1 MGKCAQFIKVFSF
14 FVLFFYFSFFVRGQ
28 SDVDGQ
34 WSAPIGFDIVPV
46 AVANMPDG
54 RLLTWAASSPTG
66 FVEVSSGPT
75 YTEIF
80 DPSLGVSGAPLGQF
94 VSNLGHDMFCPGINL
109 LPDGRIMAAGGA
121 TSDRTSIFDPGTE
134 TWSAADRMN
143 IPRGYQGNVTLSDGS
158 VFTLG
163 GSWADGNS
171 PSANGQKDA
180 EQWSPQ
186 TGWFKLPGILG
197 ADIFTSN
204 DLGMEA
210 RGLYRVD
217 NHLWLWPAPN
227 GQLFHAGPSEE
238 MHWIDVSGNG
248 SITSA
253 GLRGDDTYSMKGTTV
268 MFDQGKI
275 LKVGGAESYD
285 SDHPAKNTAFVID
298 INDPGNVTVT
308 PTPTLAFSRTM
319 LNSVVLP
326 NGEVLVTGGLDQAK
340 VFTDV
345 GARFFGEIY
354 DPVSNTWR
362 TVAGMNEART
372 YHSVSILMSDG
383 RVFVG
388 GGGLCDST
396 PGCVNHQSAEVYSPP
411 YLFTTGGALATR
423 PVITNAP
430 DQADY
435 GEGIAITTDIA
446 VGEFSLIRFSGA
458 THSTNNEQRR
468 IPIAT
473 VPGTSHNLTIPG
485 RNLLPPGYYMLFALD
500 ANGVPSVSKSIR
512 IGNAVPL
519 ANNPNLVLDL
529 GFEEGTGTVAADGS
543 GNNNDATI
551 VERDDNGTVVVPTQ
565 SYWGDGL
572 FGDHALEM
580 DGLEFNSNAILEV
593 PFSTSMAS
601 IETEITVMSWV
612 YRDEIEKNNGIF
624 SHDYPS
630 IFFGFHNSLYKW
642 EFPSST
648 GDNPHCYAGYSPVGK
663 WVHIAATFDGE
674 TARLYANGTEI
685 CTKSVT
691 GTFNLEE
698 IEQFY
703 SSFTASGF
711 YDKRALPVVP
721 TGNSSGITDEIDGR
735 LDELKVF
742 KKALGDE
749 EIKMFFQLG
758 QQTGNPDVPDC
769 PEGTIVAEFKV
780 GDGAWTQGEYINA
793 PEGSVVLIRAQ
804 TAGDYFI
811 TTHQVDGPTF
821 SSVTVP
827 EYQIDTGVDVFGL
840 PPYDNPDRNNGLV
853 DQSNKGQFV
862 LTTAGGCATVITLNV
877 GGVCEA
883 GETEIMPEYTVNG
896 VTGSGENE
904 LTLDEGTLLV
914 ISASPD
920 DIDGTPLGIAITL
933 PNGSTVE
940 GDYAPGN
947 ISGLEHEGVYLI
959 TSDQGCSTTLTVN
972 IVEPADGCYDI
983 FENEDTDFP
992 LEVGTY
998 EAGLSSAFG
1007 TSADTNASPCA
1018 FEVVQSDSGQPWS
1031 RYRIAIDLA
1040 QHGLSPGDELFVSV
1054 DGKGIGGTARME
1066 LIVDNT
1072 ANSALLSHSFGTG
1085 WGTYSGTV
1093 TVPDGASTLD
1103 LWLFSN
1109 YAGQTQGNSRYD
1121 NLVVSRIASDGPSA
1135 VIDASVLEGEVPLSV
1150 DFTGSGSTD
1159 DIGVTG
1165 YDWDFG
1171 DGASSTQA
1179 DPSHQYTEIGTYQV
1193 TLTVSDIDGNT
1204 DTDTVQIKV
1213 NPVGGSCSDTFE
1225 NEDLLISLPLG
1236 TYEAG
1241 LSSAFGT
1248 SADTNASPCA
1258 FEVVQSD
1265 SGQPWSRYRIAI
1277 DLAQH
1282 GLSPGD
1288 ELFVSVDGKGI
1299 GGTARMELIVDN
1311 TANSALLS
1319 HSFGTGWGTY
1329 SGTVTVPDGAST
1341 LDLWLFSNY
1350 AGQTQGNSR
1359 YDNLVVSRI
1368 ASDGPSAVID
1378 ASVLEGEV
1386 PLSVDFTGSGSTD
1399 DIGVTGYDWDFGD
1412 GASSTQA
1419 DPSHQY
1425 TEIGTYQVT
1434 LTVSDIDGNTD
1445 TDTVQIKVNP
1455 VGGSCSDTFEN
1466 EDLLISLPLGT
1477 YEAGLDSV
1485 FGTSADTNASPCA
1498 FEVVQSD
1505 SGQPWSRYRI
1515 AIDLAQ
1521 HGLSPGDELFVSVDG
1536 KGIGGTARM
1545 ELIVDNTANSALLS
1559 HSFGTGW
1566 GTYSGTVTV
1575 PDGASTLDL
1584 WLFPN
1589 YAGQSPGN
1597 SRYDNLVVSR
1607 IASDGPSAVIDASV
1621 LEGEVPLSV
1630 DFTGSGSTD
1639 DIGVTGYDWDF
1650 GDGASSTQADPSH
1663 QYTEIGTYQVTLTVS
1678 DIDGN
1683 TDTDTVQIKVNPVGG
1698 SCSDTFENEDLLI
1711 SLPLGTYEAGLDSVF
1726 GTSADTNASP
1736 CAFEVVQSDSGQPW
1750 SRYRIAIDLAQHGLS
1765 PGDEL
1770 FVSVDGKGIGGTA
1783 RMELIVDNT
1792 ANSALLSHSFGTG
1805 WGTYSGTVTV
1815 PDGASTLDLWLFS
1828 NYAGQSPGNSRYD
1841 NLVVQV
1847 SGEGTSSKGTSNII
1861 EDNDSV
1867 LLNQDTPKAG
1877 RLVIFP
1883 NPSSGIINLDLSPY
1897 MNEAVS
1903 CTIASASQ
1911 QLVFSK
1917 VFNEQHKSIE
1927 VLDFTTLSN
1936 GVYYITITTPSQ
1948 EISGAFIV
1956 SK

>member
-1 MGKCAQFIKVFSF
+1 MKRISLIRVLFLCL
-14 FVLFFYFSFFVRGQ
+14 LFFYFSFFVRGQ

-1213 NPVGGSCSDTFE
+1213 NPVGCESLGLETEYQINADNPITGQSEVTVNVGDSLILGIIPDDTPFGITSNSANNNNKSVDLSDLELINITLNDAGLYTFSTAEGCSEILQVNVVETC
-1225 NEDLLISLPLG
+1225 PLG
-1236 TYEAG
+1236 SFTPKAVINGIDQDATNRIFIDLGSSLVLSIFEANTNFSIKLPSGTEVIGDYVIDQITLTDEGNYVFLSDAGCTNTLDVVVVDPCSPENFTPSYNVDGITGTGAATLTVDEGGTILLSLVQGNIDYSITRPDGSINEGAINVFNITTDQAGDYTY
-1241 LSSAFGT
+1241 T
-1248 SADTNASPCA
+1248 SADGCES
-1258 FEVVQSD
+1258 VVKIDVTAVDTCPPGSIVPEYSINGVEG
-1265 SGQPWSRYRIAI
+1265 SGQSI
-1277 DLAQH
+1277 L
-1282 GLSPGD
+1282 
-1288 ELFVSVDGKGI
+1288 
-1299 GGTARMELIVDN
+1299 
-1311 TANSALLS
+1311 
-1319 HSFGTGWGTY
+1319 
-1329 SGTVTVPDGAST
+1329 T
-1341 LDLWLFSNY
+1341 L
-1350 AGQTQGNSR
+1350 
-1359 YDNLVVSRI
+1359 
-1368 ASDGPSAVID
+1368 
-1378 ASVLEGEV
+1378 
-1386 PLSVDFTGSGSTD
+1386 
-1399 DIGVTGYDWDFGD
+1399 
-1412 GASSTQA
+1412 
-1419 DPSHQY
+1419 
-1425 TEIGTYQVT
+1425 
-1434 LTVSDIDGNTD
+1434 D
-1445 TDTVQIKVNP
+1445 TDTELILGLAGGISYTTTLPDGSISNGELNLGEVSTSQTGDYIFTTPEGCTAQIRIVVNA
-1455 VGGSCSDTFEN
+1455 
-1466 EDLLISLPLGT
+1466 ISL
-1477 YEAGLDSV
+1477 
-1485 FGTSADTNASPCA
+1485 N
-1498 FEVVQSD
+1498 
-1505 SGQPWSRYRI
+1505 
-1515 AIDLAQ
+1515 
-1521 HGLSPGDELFVSVDG
+1521 
-1536 KGIGGTARM
+1536 GI
-1545 ELIVDNTANSALLS
+1545 
-1559 HSFGTGW
+1559 
-1566 GTYSGTVTV
+1566 
-1575 PDGASTLDL
+1575 
-1584 WLFPN
+1584 
-1589 YAGQSPGN
+1589 
-1597 SRYDNLVVSR
+1597 LV
-1607 IASDGPSAVIDASV
+1607 
-1621 LEGEVPLSV
+1621 
-1630 DFTGSGSTD
+1630 
-1639 DIGVTGYDWDF
+1639 Y
-1650 GDGASSTQADPSH
+1650 
-1663 QYTEIGTYQVTLTVS
+1663 
-1678 DIDGN
+1678 
-1683 TDTDTVQIKVNPVGG
+1683 
-1698 SCSDTFENEDLLI
+1698 
-1711 SLPLGTYEAGLDSVF
+1711 
-1726 GTSADTNASP
+1726 
-1736 CAFEVVQSDSGQPW
+1736 
-1750 SRYRIAIDLAQHGLS
+1750 
-1765 PGDEL
+1765 
-1770 FVSVDGKGIGGTA
+1770 
-1783 RMELIVDNT
+1783 
-1792 ANSALLSHSFGTG
+1792 
-1805 WGTYSGTVTV
+1805 
-1815 PDGASTLDLWLFS
+1815 
-1828 NYAGQSPGNSRYD
+1828 
-1841 NLVVQV
+1841 
-1847 SGEGTSSKGTSNII
+1847 
-1861 EDNDSV
+1861 
-1867 LLNQDTPKAG
+1867 
-1877 RLVIFP
+1877 P
-1883 NPSSGIINLDLSPY
+1883 NPIQSNGGVLTFSLKDF
-1897 MNEAVS
+1897 MNEAIFASFYDMNGRLILQNRIPENHGEEVDVDVS
-1903 CTIASASQ
+1903 VLSTGTYLVEIRRTIKDEHI
-1911 QLVFSK
+1911 LKK
-1917 VFNEQHKSIE
+1917 VIK
-1927 VLDFTTLSN
+1927 LR
-1936 GVYYITITTPSQ
+1936 
-1948 EISGAFIV
+1948 
-1956 SK
+1956 